1 MSSKSNFIQQLEHET
16 QRIKD
21 IIKKPKLVETKFE
34 TLVGIHEG
42 IEEMINNYFES
53 SKKEIVGE
61 AEKDLLKYCDV
72 FKTRWKDD
80 LNNLNEINNKVLRG
94 RIKKNNKGNKENGNN
109 GNSGNSGNS
118 SNVNGSNKNISNEN
132 SGNGNCLYINL
143 KSWNSIASKLLD
155 SVKDNIEVFDSSIYG
170 ELNEYVDTSLKKE
183 DLDRKEVKEII
194 KMYNEVKEEIEDG
207 LDELIEEVEDMEK
220 GWMKVKGKLEER
232 GKKEL
237 EVLYVCHL
245 NYLDGVVKSKKK
257 VGGNVKVDVFYNN
270 VKVEGKQS
278 DVLRRWICGM

>member
-34 TLVGIHEG
+34 TLLGIHEG

-80 LNNLNEINNKVLRG
+80 LNNLNEINGKVLKC
-94 RIKKNNKGNKENGNN
+94 RIKKTKPKHIDGGNDGGNNVSNNNGMGGNKIE
-109 GNSGNSGNS
+109 
-118 SNVNGSNKNISNEN
+118 VQM
-132 SGNGNCLYINL
+132 
-143 KSWNSIASKLLD
+143 KSWNDIVSKLLD
-155 SVKDNIEVFDSSIYG
+155 SVKDNVEMFDSSIYG

-183 DLDRKEVKEII
+183 DLDRKEVKEMI
-194 KMYNEVKEEIEDG
+194 KMYNELKEEIEDG
-207 LDELIEEVEDMEK
+207 LDELVGEVEDMEK

-257 VGGNVKVDVFYNN
+257 VGGVKVEWICGG

-278 DVLRRWICGM
+278 DVLRMWIKS

>member
-1 MSSKSNFIQQLEHET
+1 MSLKSNFIQQLEHET

-34 TLVGIHEG
+34 TLLGIHEG

-80 LNNLNEINNKVLRG
+80 LNNLNEINGKVLKC
-94 RIKKNNKGNKENGNN
+94 RIKKTKPNNSSGSSGN
-109 GNSGNSGNS
+109 NSGNVSMGGGNKIE
-118 SNVNGSNKNISNEN
+118 VQM
-132 SGNGNCLYINL
+132 
-143 KSWNSIASKLLD
+143 KSWNDIVSKLLD
-155 SVKDNIEVFDSSIYG
+155 SVKDNVEMFDSSIYG

-183 DLDRKEVKEII
+183 DLERKEVKEMI
-194 KMYNEVKEEIEDG
+194 KMYNELKEEIEDG
-207 LDELIEEVEDMEK
+207 LDELVGEVEDMEK

-257 VGGNVKVDVFYNN
+257 VGGNVKVEWICEGIG
-270 VKVEGKQS
+270 KVEGKQS
-278 DVLRRWICGM
+278 DVMRMWILGK

>member
-1 MSSKSNFIQQLEHET
+1 MSVKSNFIQQLEHET

-61 AEKDLLKYCDV
+61 AEKDLLKYCDG

-94 RIKKNNKGNKENGNN
+94 RVKKNINGGNGNI
-109 GNSGNSGNS
+109 G
-118 SNVNGSNKNISNEN
+118 NGSNIGNTSSSNN
-132 SGNGNCLYINL
+132 SSSGNNNCLYVHM
-143 KSWNSIASKLLD
+143 KSWKDIVNKLLD
-155 SVKDNIEVFDSSIYG
+155 SVKDNVEVFDSSIYG

-183 DLDRKEVKEII
+183 DLDRKEVKEMI

-207 LDELIEEVEDMEK
+207 LDELVSEVEDMEK

-245 NYLDGVVKSKKK
+245 NYLDGVVKSKKC
-257 VGGNVKVDVFYNN
+257 GNYKIDVFCEG

-278 DVLRRWICGM
+278 DVLRGWIIGGR

>member
-1 MSSKSNFIQQLEHET
+1 MSVKSNFIQQLEHET

-61 AEKDLLKYCDV
+61 AEKDLLKYCDG

-94 RIKKNNKGNKENGNN
+94 RVKKNNKDNNTSSGNVNISNNGNN
-109 GNSGNSGNS
+109 
-118 SNVNGSNKNISNEN
+118 NGC
-132 SGNGNCLYINL
+132 GNCLYVSL
-143 KSWNSIASKLLD
+143 KSWNNIVNKLLD
-155 SVKDNIEVFDSSIYG
+155 SVKDNVEVFDSSIYG

-183 DLDRKEVKEII
+183 DLDRKEVKEMI

-207 LDELIEEVEDMEK
+207 LDELVGEVEDMEK

-245 NYLDGVVKSKKK
+245 NYLDGVVKSKKCK
-257 VGGNVKVDVFYNN
+257 GSVGCVWMCDGVGKI
-270 VKVEGKQS
+270 EGKQS
-278 DVLRRWICGM
+278 DVMRGWIIGNGGNEK

>member
-34 TLVGIHEG
+34 TLLGIHEG

-80 LNNLNEINNKVLRG
+80 LNNLNEINNKVLKC
-94 RIKKNNKGNKENGNN
+94 RIKKNKNGKLNKGGDDGNN
-109 GNSGNSGNS
+109 SSGNISSNNVSGN
-118 SNVNGSNKNISNEN
+118 VNINKIEVQM
-132 SGNGNCLYINL
+132 
-143 KSWNSIASKLLD
+143 KSWNDIVSKLLD
-155 SVKDNIEVFDSSIYG
+155 SVKDNVEMFDSSIYG

-183 DLDRKEVKEII
+183 DLDRKEVKEMI
-194 KMYNEVKEEIEDG
+194 KMYNELKEEIEDG
-207 LDELIEEVEDMEK
+207 LDELVGEVEDMEK

-245 NYLDGVVKSKKK
+245 NYLDGVVKSKK
-257 VGGNVKVDVFYNN
+257 GGNVGMVWICEGIG
-270 VKVEGKQS
+270 KVEGKQS
-278 DVLRRWICGM
+278 DVMKMWILNGK